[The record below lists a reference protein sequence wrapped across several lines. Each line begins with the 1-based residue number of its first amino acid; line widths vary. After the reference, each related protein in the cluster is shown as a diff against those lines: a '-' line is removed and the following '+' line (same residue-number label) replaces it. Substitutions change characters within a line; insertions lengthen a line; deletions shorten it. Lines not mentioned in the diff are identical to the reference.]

1 MKKYW
6 SVRNKP
12 SHRRDTIYFPNGL
25 RIIHPCLISDAET
38 EHFLIFLKG
47 QKRGFNLMGIDIS
60 EQALSV
66 SREKDLKYFN

>member
-1 MKKYW
+1 MNSKQFYEKYW

-38 EHFLIFLKG
+38 EHFLIFEGTKT
-47 QKRGFNLMGIDIS
+47 RF
-60 EQALSV
+60 
-66 SREKDLKYFN
+66 